1 MLAAHKR
8 VNISRLLTA
17 KISITRQVTFVFA
30 VRNPLKFSPLLNH
43 SIARYFLIV
52 SDFSQQG
59 GLSMRFLHIA
69 DLHLG
74 KQMNDLSLLPD
85 QQYILDQIVSIAQN
99 EQADAVLIAGDV
111 YQRSSPQAEAMALF
125 DSFVSRLVSLGK
137 QVFVISGNHDS
148 ALRVSYLASL
158 IKSSGVYVTEAFD
171 GTLQSVSLQDRD
183 GEIVVWM
190 LPFLR
195 PSQVKRKLP
204 EEKITTYQ
212 DAVEAV
218 LRQTPVDPKKR
229 NILLCHQFITGC
241 ETSDS
246 EERAV
251 GGLDNIDASVF
262 DAFDYVALGHI
273 HKPQRV
279 LRDTLRYAGSPL
291 KYSFSEANHNKSV
304 AIVDVMEKGDI
315 TVRTEPLYPLHDVRM
330 IEGMLDDLMNMP
342 YSEDYLWVT
351 VHDELPP
358 PDARVTL
365 SVNFPNMM
373 KYSIVNSRTKQDI
386 DVLATQN
393 MENKSI
399 TELFSDF
406 YRLQNNDQAP
416 SEAHQKVLDKVLKE
430 LEERA

>member
-1 MLAAHKR
+1 
-8 VNISRLLTA
+8 
-17 KISITRQVTFVFA
+17 
-30 VRNPLKFSPLLNH
+30 
-43 SIARYFLIV
+43 
-52 SDFSQQG
+52 
-59 GLSMRFLHIA
+59 MRFLHIA

-85 QQYILDQIVSIAQN
+85 QEFILQQMISIADK
-99 EQADAVLIAGDV
+99 EQVDAVLIAGDV

-125 DSFVSRLVSLGK
+125 DAFVSQLVNLRK
-137 QVFVISGNHDS
+137 QVFIISGNHDS
-148 ALRVSYLASL
+148 ALRISYFSSL
-158 IKSSGVYVTEAFD
+158 IKSSGVYVSEAFD
-171 GTLQSVSLQDRD
+171 GTLQGVTLRDQDGD
-183 GEIVVWM
+183 IVIWM

-204 EEKITTYQ
+204 GEKIATYQ
-212 DAVEAV
+212 DAMEAV
-218 LRQTPVDPKKR
+218 LRQTPIDPKKR

-246 EERAV
+246 EDRAV

-304 AIVDVMEKGDI
+304 AIVDVLEKGDVA
-315 TVRTEPLYPLHDVRM
+315 VRTMPLYPLHDVRL
-330 IEGMLDDLMNMP
+330 IEGKLDELMDMP
-342 YSEDYLWVT
+342 YSEDFLWVT

-373 KYSIVNSRTKQDI
+373 KFSIVNSRTKYDV
-386 DVLATQN
+386 DVLATQS
-393 MENKSI
+393 MENKTI
-399 TELFSDF
+399 PELFSDF
-406 YRLQNNDQAP
+406 YRLQNNDQVP
-416 SEAHQKVLDKVLKE
+416 GEAHQKVLQKVLKA
-430 LEERA
+430 LEESA

>member
-1 MLAAHKR
+1 
-8 VNISRLLTA
+8 
-17 KISITRQVTFVFA
+17 
-30 VRNPLKFSPLLNH
+30 
-43 SIARYFLIV
+43 
-52 SDFSQQG
+52 
-59 GLSMRFLHIA
+59 MRFLHIA

>member
-1 MLAAHKR
+1 MT
-8 VNISRLLTA
+8 RL
-17 KISITRQVTFVFA
+17 
-30 VRNPLKFSPLLNH
+30 
-43 SIARYFLIV
+43 
-52 SDFSQQG
+52 
-59 GLSMRFLHIA
+59 RFLHLA

-85 QQYILDQIVSIAQN
+85 QEAVLRQIVSIADD
-99 EQADAVLIAGDV
+99 EKADAVLIAGDV

-125 DSFVSRLVSLGK
+125 DAFVSRLVSGGRK
-137 QVFVISGNHDS
+137 VFVISGNHDS
-148 ALRVSYLASL
+148 APRISYFSSL
-158 IKSSGVYVTEAFD
+158 IRASGVYVSEAFD
-171 GTLQSVSLQDRD
+171 GRMQSVTLRDRD

-195 PSQVKRKLP
+195 PSQVKRRLP
-204 EEKITTYQ
+204 EEKIATYQ

-218 LRQTPVDPKKR
+218 LRRTVIDSSKR
-229 NILLCHQFITGC
+229 NILLCHQFITGS

-273 HKPQRV
+273 HKPQRI

-291 KYSFSEANHNKSV
+291 KYSFSEADHKKSA
-304 AIVDVMEKGDI
+304 AIVDMREKGDVS
-315 TVRTEPLYPLHDVRM
+315 VRTVPLYPLHDVRL
-330 IEGMLDDLMNMP
+330 IEGKLDDLMRQP

-351 VHDELPP
+351 IHDELPP

-373 KYSIVNSRTKQDI
+373 KFSVVNSRTKYDV
-386 DVLATQN
+386 DVLATQS
-393 MENKSI
+393 MENK
-399 TELFSDF
+399 TVPELFSDF
-406 YRLQNNDQAP
+406 YRLQNNDQP
-416 SEAHQKVLDKVLKE
+416 PGDAHMKALDKALRE
-430 LEERA
+430 LEETP